1 VRAVDSGSLSS
12 GCGASSPTC
21 PRASA
26 AAGKDKRRSERT
38 DQERTNRGRWRRR
51 RLRGRE
57 DLGGEHDR
65 DSGGRGREGA
75 EHGDVTN
82 LLAVKSA
89 QRVLRPRTSHDRPQE
104 KDLQRRRSGSAAV
117 LEPDGAPPEVANG
130 REKSERMAEVDLRPG
145 AEAAA
150 VAEVDLSP
158 LPSMAWGG
166 WWGGDSRPLLV
177 GDAMGRIRGHPLMA
191 SIVGRRFP

>member
-1 VRAVDSGSLSS
+1 VPAVDSGSLSS
-12 GCGASSPTC
+12 GCGASSLTC

-38 DQERTNRGRWRRR
+38 DQERTNRERWRRR

-75 EHGDVTN
+75 EHGDVAN
-82 LLAVKSA
+82 SLAVKSA
-89 QRVLRPRTSHDRPQE
+89 QRVLRPRTSHDRLQE
-104 KDLQRRRSGSAAV
+104 KDLQRRRSGSAAA
-117 LEPDGAPPEVANG
+117 LEPDGAPTEAANG

-150 VAEVDLSP
+150 AAEVDSSL
-158 LPSMAWGG
+158 LPSTTWGG
-166 WWGGDSRPLLV
+166 WWGGDSRL
-177 GDAMGRIRGHPLMA
+177 LMA
-191 SIVGRRFP
+191 SVVGRRCDGADPRPSVDGRRSP